1 MVLDRI
7 KKVNDIKQ
15 LNEEELEELQE
26 EIRDFLVENI
36 AKTGG
41 HLASNLGVIELTMA
55 LHLSFDLTRDRIIWD
70 VGHQSYT
77 HKILTGRKSGFA
89 TLRQYGGM
97 SGFPKTQEDPA
108 DAFNT
113 GHSSTSISAG
123 LGMAQA
129 RELTGDN
136 YILASGSYF
145 GHGLIADIEKIIEP
159 VFGADVLFD
168 ADRNSWYDKD
178 FFARQNYIGFGVAT
192 DGSFKD
198 GSAIGNL
205 YASGSILGGYNPL
218 YEGCGAGVALM
229 TAFSVTDSI
238 LGR

>member
-1 MVLDRI
+1 MG
-7 KKVNDIKQ
+7 DI
-15 LNEEELEELQE
+15 
-26 EIRDFLVENI
+26 
-36 AKTGG
+36 
-41 HLASNLGVIELTMA
+41 
-55 LHLSFDLTRDRIIWD
+55 
-70 VGHQSYT
+70 
-77 HKILTGRKSGFA
+77 
-89 TLRQYGGM
+89 
-97 SGFPKTQEDPA
+97 
-108 DAFNT
+108 
-113 GHSSTSISAG
+113 
-123 LGMAQA
+123 
-129 RELTGDN
+129 ELTGDN

-192 DGSFKD
+192 DGSFKVMKD
-198 GSAIGNL
+198 GSAIENL
-205 YASGSILGGYNPL
+205 YAAGSILGGYNPL